1 MSNVYVCVRI
11 RPLIKRELLNGE
23 VPVVESYKD
32 TIQLRESMN
41 QPQDD
46 PSLF

>member
-23 VPVVESYKD
+23 VPVVESTGTRY
-32 TIQLRESMN
+32 SSGS
-41 QPQDD
+41 P
-46 PSLF
+46 